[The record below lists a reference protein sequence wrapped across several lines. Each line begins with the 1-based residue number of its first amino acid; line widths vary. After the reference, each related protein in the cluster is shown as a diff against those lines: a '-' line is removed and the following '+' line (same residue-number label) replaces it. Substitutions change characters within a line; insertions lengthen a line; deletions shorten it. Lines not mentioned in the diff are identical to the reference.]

1 MQTLAVKILIIVM
14 GIIALFMT
22 FRAKFILEKILRK
35 EATEKAILRVKYAA
49 LAVAVIVFVI
59 IFITDFKGV

>member
-1 MQTLAVKILIIVM
+1 MLAVKILVIIL

-22 FRAKFILEKILRK
+22 FRAQFIIEKLFHK
-35 EATEKAILRVKYAA
+35 EATEKMVLRVKYAA
-49 LAVAVIVFVI
+49 LGVAVIAFII

>member
-1 MQTLAVKILIIVM
+1 MLAVKILVIVL

-22 FRAKFILEKILRK
+22 FRAKFIVEKILHK
-35 EATEKAILRVKYAA
+35 EATEKAVLRVKYAA
-49 LAVAVIVFVI
+49 LCVAIIAFII

>member
-1 MQTLAVKILIIVM
+1 MLAVKILVIVM

-22 FRAKFILEKILRK
+22 FRAQFIIEKIFHK
-35 EATEKAILRVKYAA
+35 EVTERMVLRVKYAA
-49 LAVAVIVFVI
+49 LCVAVIAFIV

>member
-1 MQTLAVKILIIVM
+1 MIAVKISVIVM

-22 FRAKFILEKILRK
+22 FRAKFILEKILHK
-35 EATEKAILRVKYAA
+35 EATEKMVLRVKYAA
-49 LAVAVIVFVI
+49 LCVAVIAFVI